1 MGLHGGEQGTG
12 ASNVDIPIKEGL
24 LDGLA
29 NGFEAGEM
37 NDGIERTIVGGSI

>member
-1 MGLHGGEQGTG
+1 MGLHGGEKGAG

-29 NGFEAGEM
+29 NGFESGEM